1 MAKVNIEKSLHERVK
16 KVAASE
22 GYSSVDEFI
31 AHAIENELTRSDAN
45 AAEEQVAGQL
55 RGLGYIE

>member
-1 MAKVNIEKSLHERVK
+1 MTKVNIEKGLYERAK
-16 KVAASE
+16 KVATSE

-31 AHAIENELTRSDAN
+31 AHAIENELKRSDTD